1 MVIST
6 SRSTSARVSRRIVAK
21 GMRHRLH
28 GYSAAPKMVRQLSG
42 NPTSMISLCQE
53 GNSSQPD
60 VIHSLHGGAS
70 LVSSE
75 SAASLSSAFGA
86 CPKID
91 SFVITAALLYPAFRS
106 LYLEASVTQSLT
118 PLDSLLFNIV
128 LATLAIGLPILVV
141 LSIRFLWDRNL
152 NLGRS
157 KELEKL
163 IWQLHRIASAM
174 EHQMSLSFPAVQPG
188 TEEPRDVAYL
198 EQLATQR
205 TAAAPS
211 VPTLSAAAAAPTP
224 ASDQPTVQQPVTPAA
239 QQASLP
245 ELERR
250 ASSSEAPRAGVN
262 SMFGL

>member
-1 MVIST
+1 
-6 SRSTSARVSRRIVAK
+6 
-21 GMRHRLH
+21 
-28 GYSAAPKMVRQLSG
+28 
-42 NPTSMISLCQE
+42 
-53 GNSSQPD
+53 
-60 VIHSLHGGAS
+60 
-70 LVSSE
+70 
-75 SAASLSSAFGA
+75 
-86 CPKID
+86 
-91 SFVITAALLYPAFRS
+91 
-106 LYLEASVTQSLT
+106 VTQSLT

-128 LATLAIGLPILVV
+128 LATLAVGLPILVV

-157 KELEKL
+157 KEFEKL

-188 TEEPRDVAYL
+188 TEEPRDVAPS
-198 EQLATQR
+198 
-205 TAAAPS
+205 TAA
-211 VPTLSAAAAAPTP
+211 VAPTP
-224 ASDQPTVQQPVTPAA
+224 ASDQPTVERPVTPAA